1 MKNIILSI
9 FLLSLITGTSCQGQD
24 TINYQERTLNFILN
38 NLERNYSSRIYKF
51 NNTSN
56 ARIFYRFSKLNN
68 DTAMLSDK
76 LNSWSENYHVY
87 KDTLVSN
94 DVDLKNVKR
103 QKELIG
109 IDESRIC
116 DLSKN
121 NCHEKKKGDLTLI
134 IGEEIRR
141 GKSHYVFVFLYS
153 EGHDFFSSV
162 LLLKFD
168 SKGEVKRVIRTEG
181 II

>member
-9 FLLSLITGTSCQGQD
+9 FLLSLMTGTSCQAQD

-38 NLERNYSSRIYKF
+38 NLGNIYSMAIHNF
-51 NNTSN
+51 NNATD
-56 ARIFYRFSKLNN
+56 AEIFYRYLRLNN
-68 DTAMLSDK
+68 DTAILSDK

-109 IDESRIC
+109 IEESKIC
-116 DLSKN
+116 DLSKS

-153 EGHDFFSSV
+153 EGYDILSSV

-168 SKGEVKRVIRTEG
+168 SKGEVERVIRTEG